1 MTHKR
6 NVISKVLIYD
16 INKNSIAVKEGPS
29 AGKAAIGGPFS
40 LIRDDGKRVTEKNLM
55 GKWTILYFGF
65 THCPDI
71 CPDELIKLAAAIDK
85 ISEIPTFFHLCDSTF
100 GDFSS
105 KVISHLHRGKF
116 GSRRGASVY
125 LCGP

>member
-1 MTHKR
+1 ML
-6 NVISKVLIYD
+6 SCVLLCVLTWVLVSCLD
-16 INKNSIAVKEGPS
+16 INTNSKAVKEGPS

-40 LIRDDGKRVTEKNLM
+40 LIRDDGKRITEKDLM

-85 ISEIPTFFHLCDSTF
+85 ISEFPYSFFFHLAVVGF
-100 GDFSS
+100 YIRIYF
-105 KVISHLHRGKF
+105 I
-116 GSRRGASVY
+116 
-125 LCGP
+125 

>member
-1 MTHKR
+1 M
-6 NVISKVLIYD
+6 LPLD
-16 INKNSIAVKEGPS
+16 INTNSKAVKEGPS

-40 LIRDDGKRVTEKNLM
+40 LIRDDGKRITEKDLM

-85 ISEIPTFFHLCDSTF
+85 ISELMTFFFICVVTHWDI
-100 GDFSS
+100 SS
-105 KVISHLHRGKF
+105 LIFNHILHRGK
-116 GSRRGASVY
+116 GRSRCGAGVY
-125 LCGP
+125 LCGS

>member
-1 MTHKR
+1 MLLR
-6 NVISKVLIYD
+6 LD
-16 INKNSIAVKEGPS
+16 INTNSKAVKEGPS

-40 LIRDDGKRVTEKNLM
+40 LIRDDGKRITEKDLM

-85 ISEIPTFFHLCDSTF
+85 ISEFPY
-100 GDFSS
+100 FSCGRYSRYSFS
-105 KVISHLHRGKF
+105 KVLSHLHRGKVR
-116 GSRRGASVY
+116 SRCGAGVY
-125 LCGP
+125 LCGS